1 MARGKKK
8 RRRVRGLVVGH
19 LERVSGDVFDNRSGA
34 ITELAGNRPGIY
46 ALYKNNA
53 LYYVGLARKLR
64 LKGRVKSH
72 LRDRHAG
79 KWNYFSMYF
88 IRGERY
94 LRELESLAIRIAY
107 PKGNKARGKFGG
119 APDLR
124 KMLRKKMLYIA
135 REEVDVLM
143 GRIARPVNGELVSR
157 SISARKA
164 RKMRRKEEDSHVPVL
179 RGLLTDKA
187 LQMRYKG
194 KTYRAWINRSG
205 RIRLVHT
212 GEVFD
217 SPSSAAKAI
226 RKLASNGWYWW
237 KFKNNEGEWH
247 RLQELRHNR

>member
-19 LERVSGDVFDNRSGA
+19 LERVSGDVFDSRSDA

-64 LKGRVKSH
+64 LRGRVKSH
-72 LRDRHAG
+72 LRDRHRG
-79 KWNYFSMYF
+79 KWNSFSMYF
-88 IRGERY
+88 VRSERY
-94 LRELESLAIRIAY
+94 LKDLESLAIRIAY

-124 KMLRKKMLYIA
+124 RMLRKKMLHSA
-135 REEVDVLM
+135 REEIDALM
-143 GRIARPVNGELVSR
+143 GRISRPVDGELAPR

-164 RKMRRKEEDSHVPVL
+164 WKTRHKEEANHVPVL
-179 RGLLTDKA
+179 KGLLTDKA
-187 LQMRYKG
+187 LRMHYKG
-194 KTYRAWINRSG
+194 KKYRAWINRSG
-205 RIRLVHT
+205 TIRLAHT

-217 SPSSAAKAI
+217 SPSGAAKAI
-226 RKLASNGWYWW
+226 RKQQSSGWYWW
-237 KFKNNEGEWH
+237 EFKNNQGEWQ
-247 RLQELRHNR
+247 RLQELRRKR